1 MIKFSGP
8 LRIWDTVLVDV
19 HHSHSPFHTN
29 NWDWQCI
36 YIHSTDFHILSQ
48 VSTLSFTLS
57 STFSDFHSVSSHVF
71 FYLYVYCISFW
82 TVCSDFNPDL
92 VNLTLV
98 DVWLNQIEF
107 KYGKKEPY
115 CNSHVTV
122 GCPTDFPIKFCLT
135 DVKLGT
141 LVSHRE

>member
-1 MIKFSGP
+1 MYTIPIPPSTQITGNNAY
-8 LRIWDTVLVDV
+8 V
-19 HHSHSPFHTN
+19 HT
-29 NWDWQCI
+29 
-36 YIHSTDFHILSQ
+36 STDFHILSQ
-48 VSTLSFTLS
+48 VCNLSFTLS
-57 STFSDFHSVSSHVF
+57 STSSDFYSVSSRVF
-71 FYLYVYCISFW
+71 SHLSVYCISFW

-92 VNLTLV
+92 INLTLV

-115 CNSHVTV
+115 CNTHV

-141 LVSHRE
+141 PVSHRE

>member
-19 HHSHSPFHTN
+19 HHSHSPFPRN

-36 YIHSTDFHILSQ
+36 YIHTCSTDFHILSQ
-48 VSTLSFTLS
+48 VCTLSFTLS
-57 STFSDFHSVSSHVF
+57 STSSDFYSVSSHVF
-71 FYLYVYCISFW
+71 SHLSVYCISFW

-92 VNLTLV
+92 INLTLV

-115 CNSHVTV
+115 CNTHV

>member
-1 MIKFSGP
+1 MGYCVSWCTPFPFPPST
-8 LRIWDTVLVDV
+8 RITG
-19 HHSHSPFHTN
+19 TGN
-29 NWDWQCI
+29 CI
-36 YIHSTDFHILSQ
+36 YIQVQIFIFCHKYVLSVSHLAQPPQISILSP
-48 VSTLSFTLS
+48 LMYF
-57 STFSDFHSVSSHVF
+57 FH
-71 FYLYVYCISFW
+71 LYVYCISFW

-98 DVWLNQIEF
+98 DVWLNQIEI

-115 CNSHVTV
+115 CNTHV

-135 DVKLGT
+135 DVKLST